1 METDQLTVI
10 EKVRKALGRSATPI
24 EKPVPPPIEEP
35 ITRLVHTDI
44 GLPALFAR
52 RAQEMKMLVNMV
64 TVDDLCAQLA
74 QFLRENNCRK
84 IAVSLSPFME
94 KLGILPAL
102 IEAGLQA
109 RSWTQMTL
117 DELYE
122 YDCAVTDVTYAM
134 AETGSLVIHPH
145 AGHGRALSL
154 VPLVHVA
161 ILEPKNFVPD
171 LGDLMEKLNWDG
183 VARNVIL
190 ISGPSKTADIE
201 MNVVTGVHGPNVVKA
216 FILQ

>member
-74 QFLRENNCRK
+74 QFLRENNSRK

-122 YDCAVTDVTYAM
+122 YDCAVTDVTY
-134 AETGSLVIHPH
+134 
-145 AGHGRALSL
+145 
-154 VPLVHVA
+154 
-161 ILEPKNFVPD
+161 
-171 LGDLMEKLNWDG
+171 
-183 VARNVIL
+183 
-190 ISGPSKTADIE
+190 
-201 MNVVTGVHGPNVVKA
+201 
-216 FILQ
+216 